1 VLPLFF
7 TIWLYGTTGSL
18 KSTLT
23 ALALRHFGKFAF
35 NTPPASWTATA
46 NALEKLAI
54 TIERLRVWLDDC
66 ALPAYNLNQSIRTS
80 DEAHWTT
87 PTAELRLIASTHDR
101 VTL

>member
-1 VLPLFF
+1 MDGNRERVGE
-7 TIWLYGTTGSL
+7 IGYY
-18 KSTLT
+18 
-23 ALALRHFGKFAF
+23 
-35 NTPPASWTATA
+35 
-46 NALEKLAI
+46 
-54 TIERLRVWLDDC
+54 IERLRVWLDDC